1 MNNIKIGSVIVD
13 IILDNEDIKNTI
25 DSRIYPLIADNSA
38 TFPFILYRRSSATNA
53 DNKDIHCDNYAYM
66 ELMVVTDSY
75 ETGVDLAVMVEN
87 QLKGKRGTFNSIPIG
102 DISIPD
108 SFEDYISGS
117 YVQYLKLKIKV
128 Q

>member
-1 MNNIKIGSVIVD
+1 MNSIKIGSVIVD
-13 IILDNEDIKNTI
+13 IILSNEEIKNII
-25 DSRIYPLIADNSA
+25 DSRIFPLIADNSA

-53 DNKDIHCDNYAYM
+53 DYKDIHCDNSAYM
-66 ELMVVTDSY
+66 ELMVVTDIY
-75 ETGVDLAVMVEN
+75 EAGVDLAVMVEN

>member
-1 MNNIKIGSVIVD
+1 MNSIKIGSVIVD
-13 IILDNEDIKNTI
+13 IILSNEEIKNII
-25 DSRIYPLIADNSA
+25 DSRIFPLIADNSA
-38 TFPFILYRRSSATNA
+38 TFPFILYRRSSATGA
-53 DNKDIHCDNYAYM
+53 DYKDTHCDDSAYV
-66 ELMVVTDSY
+66 ELMIVTDVY
-75 ETGVDLAVMVEN
+75 ESGVDLAVMVED